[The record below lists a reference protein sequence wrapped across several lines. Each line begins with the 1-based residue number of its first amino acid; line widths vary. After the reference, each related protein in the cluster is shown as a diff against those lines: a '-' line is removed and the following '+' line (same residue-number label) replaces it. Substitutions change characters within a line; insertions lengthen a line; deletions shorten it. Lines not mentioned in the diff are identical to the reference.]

1 MAYLSMSYFLSKKL
15 LKSKTHVDLHQ
26 TEPVPPIPVTRTSKE
41 KAFSLTKISG
51 PEKKPGT
58 EGWT

>member
-26 TEPVPPIPVTRTSKE
+26 TEPVPGKVSGTGRCEGEATSE
-41 KAFSLTKISG
+41 SLR
-51 PEKKPGT
+51 
-58 EGWT
+58 